1 MCFTESDDVNLMKDH
16 RSIRIMKSFS
26 RFPHVLRK
34 IFARLEHKRK
44 GCQSL
49 TEQSVTASG

>member
-26 RFPHVLRK
+26 HFPHVLRK